1 MSLTTYAQLKTAV
14 TSWLDI
20 TATDVSSQIDDL
32 VTVAETRLFREARTR
47 DMEVAMSTS
56 IGSGVVAV
64 PTGYIAWKSIYIDGS
79 PTQRLERRTADWIY
93 QRYPLRSADSKPS
106 FIAREGTSFIFGPY
120 PDSSYTVKGV
130 YYKRLGTLSSTVNGL
145 FVASPDLYLFA
156 CLAESE
162 PLIGRDSRIKVWE
175 EKYQRILNAVNGED
189 ATENVSG
196 GKLQMRVA

>member
-1 MSLTTYAQLKTAV
+1 MPLTTYAALKTSV

-20 TATDVSSQIDDL
+20 TAADVSTQIDDL

-64 PTGYIAWKSIYIDGS
+64 PTGYIAWKTVYLDGS

-93 QRYPLRSADSKPS
+93 QRYPLRTADDKPA
-106 FIAREGTSFIFGPY
+106 FIAREGTNFIFGPY
-120 PDSSYTVKGV
+120 PDSGYTLKGI
-130 YYKRLGTLSSTVNGL
+130 YYKRLTALSSTVNAL
-145 FVASPDLYLFA
+145 FAASPDLYLFA
-156 CLAESE
+156 CLAEAE

-189 ATENVSG
+189 KTEDVSG